1 MAYIESGKAS
11 GATLA
16 SGGDRL
22 QRPDL
27 PAGGYYLPPTIFTDV
42 ADDARIARE
51 EIFGPV
57 LCVFPFDDE
66 QELISRANDTT
77 YGLAAG
83 LWTRDVGRADRVA
96 AQLKAGVVWVNTY
109 DLFSANVPFG
119 GFKQSGYGRD
129 NGQSAVEAFTEVKAV
144 WISTK

>member
-1 MAYIESGKAS
+1 MAF
-11 GATLA
+11 TV
-16 SGGDRL
+16 
-22 QRPDL
+22 
-27 PAGGYYLPPTIFTDV
+27 FTDV
-42 ADDARIARE
+42 ADDAHIAPE

-57 LCVFPFDDE
+57 LCVFPFEDE
-66 QELISRANDTT
+66 QELVARANDTT

-83 LWTRDVGRADRVA
+83 FRTRDVSRAHRVA

-129 NGQSAVEAFTEVKAV
+129 NGQSAVEAFTEA
-144 WISTK
+144 ILLLRSQTHFPQDL